1 MSPHPT
7 DAWIDDALK
16 NVAVPGVV
24 IEKLNAIASL
34 DDTELDRALCDVS
47 PRSELLE
54 RLRSIGTQDDN
65 DLNDELRHVVL
76 PVNLAERLRQIP
88 RAMHRGV
95 LSGVF
100 VRRLAI
106 AASLLVAM
114 GVGYL
119 AAVAP
124 SYFGRTQR
132 QTAGGDNDSPT
143 KPQPGGRKRAGG
155 PGAPSYAAI
164 DNKDGELPNNPSR
177 DKPAES
183 VVPEVPGVGSD
194 APQLVA
200 DGPSTVQD
208 TDRPEGNVE
217 IVPVHNDL
225 LGADVGNDS
234 LPPIESLPPPIWR
247 GVTPPPD
254 IGYDW
259 MFQLRHGV
267 HPFVSPARQALVDC
281 PVPLVTS
288 TNSFDEAHRLTA
300 ARILPPP
307 QKIRTEEFLAAMDYG
322 FSPPENAPL
331 AVRSAVAP
339 SPWVATGSSLL
350 QVAAQAKVLPRDRE
364 SRSHIVVILD
374 TSATMGW
381 ERRWPGVLAGLRQY
395 VERMQPADR
404 LTLIAMG
411 EKPGLVG
418 ERKASAEALDAI
430 GALPAKPSAKMVS
443 AVDALRMASEAAQRG
458 RSDGPAR
465 VVLLTDGALGLN
477 QSALEQIDAVLR
489 GSLSKEDRFEVFD
502 VRHGEMIDAE
512 LNGLVAAAQSHRIGS
527 GDVVHV
533 TAASDLRW
541 RLLELAAG
549 RSQLVATKATMKV
562 KFKPDAVARYR
573 LIGHEAT
580 SMATSVAGLSS
591 ATVEADLRSG
601 EAATGLFEVFLKPDG
616 GETIATIELTW
627 KDPKT
632 GAVQKAEQNVTRLQ
646 LAPSFHQAPLSLQM
660 AALAAETAEVLR
672 DSVFTPP
679 NSHSL
684 SHVAELGDVL
694 NSRLRNR
701 PSFSRLMTL
710 IEQAERSHA
719 TQ

>member
-24 IEKLNAIASL
+24 IEKLHAIASL
-34 DDTELDRALCDVS
+34 DDAELDRALCDVS
-47 PRSELLE
+47 PKAGLLE
-54 RLRSIGTQDDN
+54 RLRSIGTLDEN

-76 PVNLAERLRQIP
+76 PVKLAERLRQIP
-88 RAMHRGV
+88 LAMQRRVH
-95 LSGVF
+95 SGPF

-124 SYFGRTQR
+124 SYFGRSQR
-132 QTAGGDNDSPT
+132 QTAGTGNGAPT
-143 KPQPGGRKRAGG
+143 KSQPDGRNRPGGS
-155 PGAPSYAAI
+155 GAPAYAGTEKN
-164 DNKDGELPNNPSR
+164 DVELEKNRSR
-177 DKPAES
+177 DRSADS
-183 VVPEVPGVGSD
+183 VLPQAPVVESD
-194 APQLVA
+194 AAQLA
-200 DGPSTVQD
+200 DKRPSESQD
-208 TDRPEGNVE
+208 SDRPEFDLAPL
-217 IVPVHNDL
+217 PVDNAL
-225 LGADVGNDS
+225 LGANVGNDS
-234 LPPIESLPPPIWR
+234 LPPLESLPPPIWR

-267 HPFVSPARQALVDC
+267 HPFVSPTRQALVDC

-288 TNSFDEAHRLTA
+288 TDSFDEAFRLTSE
-300 ARILPPP
+300 RMLPPP

-322 FSPPENAPL
+322 FSPPENSPL
-331 AVRSAVAP
+331 ALRSAVAP

-350 QVAAQAKVLPRDRE
+350 QVAAQAKVLSRDRE
-364 SRSHIVVILD
+364 SRSHIIVVLD

-395 VERMQPADR
+395 VERMQSRDR
-404 LTLIAMG
+404 LTLITMG
-411 EKPGLVG
+411 EKAELVAD
-418 ERKASAEALDAI
+418 RRASAEALDAI
-430 GALPAKPSAKMVS
+430 AALPAKPSAKMVS
-443 AVDALRMASEAAQRG
+443 DVDAVRLATQAVERAP
-458 RSDGPAR
+458 SDGPAR
-465 VVLLTDGALGLN
+465 IVLLTDGALGLD
-477 QSALEQIDAVLR
+477 QPALEKIEAFLR
-489 GSLSKEDRFEVFD
+489 GSLSDEDRFEVFD

-512 LNGLVAAAQSHRIGS
+512 LNGLVALAKTHRIGS
-527 GDVVHV
+527 GDVAHV
-533 TAASDLRW
+533 TGASNLRW

-549 RSQLVATKATMKV
+549 RSQLVATKAAMRV

-580 SMATSVAGLSS
+580 SLATSVAGLN
-591 ATVEADLRSG
+591 ATVETDLRSG

-627 KDPKT
+627 EDPKT
-632 GAVQKAEQNVTRLQ
+632 GAVQKTEQSVTRLQ

-660 AALAAETAEVLR
+660 AALAAETAEILR
-672 DSVFTPP
+672 NSFFTPP

-684 SHVAELGDVL
+684 SHVSELGALL
-694 NSRLRNR
+694 NSRLRSR
-701 PSFSRLMTL
+701 PSFTRLMTL
-710 IEQAERSHA
+710 IEQAERSL
-719 TQ
+719 